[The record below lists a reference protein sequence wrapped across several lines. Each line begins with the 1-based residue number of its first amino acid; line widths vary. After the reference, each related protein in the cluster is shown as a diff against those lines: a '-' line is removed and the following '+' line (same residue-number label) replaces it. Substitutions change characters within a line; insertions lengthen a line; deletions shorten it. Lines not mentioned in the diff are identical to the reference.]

1 MTKANKDREKEE
13 DEDPKVKARRVRKE
27 KRRLKRKAEKD
38 DIRQTAVKEAPKS
51 LKQRNPSAPSFP
63 LVLSSLTPLLWSPF
77 FLPAVILSG
86 TNRESTSATRKYLVS
101 PLEKCNQKANHG
113 NTNNSFIDFLSF
125 PYSPKHLNH
134 ENHAKGHGFEGKFLY
149 FGGGG

>member
-38 DIRQTAVKEAPKS
+38 NIRQTAVKEALKS

-63 LVLSSLTPLLWSPF
+63 LVLSSLTPTPLVPLLPSRGDIIW
-77 FLPAVILSG
+77 
-86 TNRESTSATRKYLVS
+86 
-101 PLEKCNQKANHG
+101 H
-113 NTNNSFIDFLSF
+113 
-125 PYSPKHLNH
+125 
-134 ENHAKGHGFEGKFLY
+134 
-149 FGGGG
+149 